1 MKTIIKKT
9 EIDEVKEK
17 VHHALDVTLTETNP
31 KIANA

>member
-9 EIDEVKEK
+9 EIDEEK
-17 VHHALDVTLTETNP
+17 VHHVLDATVIEINP

>member
-9 EIDEVKEK
+9 EIDEEK
-17 VHHALDVTLTETNP
+17 VHYALDATVIEINP